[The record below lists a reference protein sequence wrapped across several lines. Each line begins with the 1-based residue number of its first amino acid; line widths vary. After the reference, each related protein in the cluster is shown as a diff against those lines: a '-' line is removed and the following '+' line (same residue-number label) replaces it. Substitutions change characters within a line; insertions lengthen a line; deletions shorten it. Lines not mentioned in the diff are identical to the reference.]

1 MISILGKKGQKPLLP
16 RKGTDRLIDSVI
28 RQTDNQRI
36 AAENLQYLTLTES
49 NKSNMTRLTNNAGK
63 P

>member
-1 MISILGKKGQKPLLP
+1 MIIILGKQGQKPFLP
-16 RKGTDRLIDSVI
+16 GKGTDRLIDSVI

-49 NKSNMTRLTNNAGK
+49 DKTHK
-63 P
+63 